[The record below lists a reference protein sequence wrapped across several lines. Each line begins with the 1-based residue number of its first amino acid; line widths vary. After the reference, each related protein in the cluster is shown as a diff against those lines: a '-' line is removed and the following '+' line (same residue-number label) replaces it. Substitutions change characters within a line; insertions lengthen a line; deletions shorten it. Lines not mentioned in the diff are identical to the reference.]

1 MEQEPY
7 AEINVSAGGPIY
19 GFAGQKS
26 GLLGRMQSELH
37 DVIDL
42 KDVDRTPELERR
54 TLRMQDEC
62 DHFDDDHYL

>member
-1 MEQEPY
+1 MEQGPY

-42 KDVDRTPELERR
+42 KDADRTPELERR